1 MFFRDRLKELRKN
14 KGISQYDLADAL
26 NISRSVVAKWETGL
40 TLPSEEST
48 ELLMKYFNI
57 SKEELFKNQ
66 ETEIIIVE
74 KNVSISNMKKIIVS
88 LFIALL
94 VLITTII
101 LLVSFLK
108 PIKTSEGLEYE
119 YFKAGNYYKV
129 VGIGTCL
136 DEDLIIPKEYNGSR
150 VMIIDAEAFKDCQT
164 IKSVVIPNSITTI
177 GADAFKNCVNL
188 ESVKIEEGVK
198 VIGESAFSGCKKL
211 KEIKISS
218 SITSI
223 EKFTFY
229 DCLRLEKV
237 ELPQELTSI
246 GYGAFS
252 NCRSLKEITI
262 PENVTTVKGNVFF
275 GCKNLVVYCEALECP
290 VGWSSSWDYDVK
302 EVLWKGQQLVDDFIV
317 EYKKDDFKT
326 KEVEGLSEIMYL
338 EISKAYAKSNFSL
351 YGLDIHCFYG
361 EYDGAYVFS
370 SQMPVITFEELK
382 ELEISGIEFPQ
393 IPDVIQV
400 MVYKNGYV
408 YSLEEAYEIRRTIT
422 RNDLIKIKEQIEL
435 KGYFNNGE

>member
-1 MFFRDRLKELRKN
+1 MLFQDRLRELRKN

-40 TLPSEEST
+40 TFPSEESM
-48 ELLMKYFNI
+48 ELLMKYFDI
-57 SKEELFKNQ
+57 SKEELFKNE
-66 ETEIIIVE
+66 ETETIIVE
-74 KNVSISNMKKIIVS
+74 KNVSISNMRKLIIS
-88 LFIALL
+88 LSATVFLLIIA
-94 VLITTII
+94 TII

-108 PIKTSEGLEYE
+108 PIKTTEGLEYE
-119 YFKAGNYYKV
+119 YNDAGNYYRV
-129 VGIGTCL
+129 IGIGTCL
-136 DEDLIIPKEYNGSR
+136 DEDVVIPKEYKGSR
-150 VMIIDAEAFKDCQT
+150 VMIIDAEVFKDCQT
-164 IKSVVIPNSITTI
+164 IKSVVIPGSVTTI
-177 GADAFKNCVNL
+177 REESFYNCENL

-198 VIGESAFSGCKKL
+198 VIGESAFIGCKKL
-211 KEIKISS
+211 KGIKIPSS
-218 SITSI
+218 VTSI

-229 DCLRLEKV
+229 DCLRLEKA

-262 PENVTTVKGNVFF
+262 PENVTTVKGSVFL

-290 VGWSSSWDYDVK
+290 VGWSSSWGHDVK
-302 EVLWKGQQLVDDFIV
+302 EVLWKGQKLVDDFVV

-326 KEVEGLSEIMYL
+326 KEVEGLSEEMYL
-338 EISKAYAKSNFSL
+338 EISMAYAKSNFSL
-351 YGLDIHCFYG
+351 YGLDIHYFYG
-361 EYDGAYVFS
+361 EYDGAYVFY

-393 IPDVIQV
+393 IPDFMQV

-408 YSLEEAYEIRRTIT
+408 YSLKESYEIRRTIT

-435 KGYFNNGE
+435 KGYF

>member
-1 MFFRDRLKELRKN
+1 MLFQEKLKKLRKEKN
-14 KGISQYDLADAL
+14 ISQYDLAKDL

-48 ELLMKYFNI
+48 ELLVEYFNI
-57 SKEELFKNQ
+57 SKEELFKNEEV
-66 ETEIIIVE
+66 ETIIVE
-74 KNVSISNMKKIIVS
+74 KNVSISNMRKLIIS
-88 LFIALL
+88 LSTTLF
-94 VLITTII
+94 VLIIMTII
-101 LLVSFLK
+101 LLVNFLT

-119 YFKAGNYYKV
+119 YNKESNYYRV
-129 VGIGTCL
+129 IGIGTCL
-136 DEDLIIPKEYNGSR
+136 DEDIVIPKEYNGSR
-150 VMIIDAEAFKDCQT
+150 VMIIDTEAFKDCQT
-164 IKSVVIPNSITTI
+164 IKSVVIPESITTI
-177 GADAFKNCVNL
+177 REDAFDNCVNL
-188 ESVKIEEGVK
+188 ERVKIEEGVK
-198 VIGESAFSGCKKL
+198 VIGEGAFSGCKDL
-211 KEIKISS
+211 KEIKIPS

-262 PENVTTVKGNVFF
+262 PENVTTVKGSAFL
-275 GCKNLVVYCEALECP
+275 GCKNLVVYCEAIQCP
-290 VGWSSSWDYDVK
+290 AGWSSSWDHDVK
-302 EVLWKGQQLVDDFIV
+302 EVLWKGQQQNNLFEV
-317 EYKKDDFKT
+317 EYKKDDFKV
-326 KEVEGLSEIMYL
+326 KEVEGLSEEMYL
-338 EISKAYAKSNFSL
+338 EISMAYAKSNFSL
-351 YGLDIHCFYG
+351 YGLDIHYFYG

-382 ELEISGIEFPQ
+382 ELEISGIAFPQ
-393 IPDVIQV
+393 MPDFMQV

-408 YSLEEAYEIRRTIT
+408 YTLKEAYEIRGTIT

-435 KGYFNNGE
+435 KGYF